1 MICMTSKEEREIN
14 KRIMPAISIIA
25 LMLLSTQLS
34 IMPSSDD
41 SPERTRSDDT
51 PKRTAYQQLEQ
62 LGGPVQ
68 GESQSQPAT
77 TNPFQAAAFHDP
89 FYNDPAA
96 IYGKVSDTSAL
107 TLDPSYG
114 FFLEETNTEDHDNDG
129 GRCSRQSTSGGLRQ
143 KEGR

>member
-1 MICMTSKEEREIN
+1 MICMTSKEERNTN
-14 KRIMPAISIIA
+14 KRILPAISIIA

-34 IMPSSDD
+34 IMPASNDT
-41 SPERTRSDDT
+41 PERTSTDDT

-77 TNPFQAAAFHDP
+77 ANPFHQAAFHDP

-96 IYGKVSDTSAL
+96 IYGKAVSYTHL
-107 TLDPSYG
+107 TLP
-114 FFLEETNTEDHDNDG
+114 TK
-129 GRCSRQSTSGGLRQ
+129 RIV
-143 KEGR
+143 